1 MKARKNPCLLKA
13 QSHGRSFGFES
24 PRGALGDV
32 SDGAEDADLREQEKP
47 LLKPK
52 MKPPHFASGKFTLTQ
67 HNGIQGPGKL
77 TSSGHC
83 LQQTWQIF
91 ASAMASQSDAAL
103 IFHGKKKKKPFCLR
117 SCRFWAPHS
126 CYNSHRQQSL
136 QSCQWLHL
144 AKPQLLTDIKRCW
157 VISPRRSELQ
167 PNVLGPAGQQNNLN
181 FKRKQKNDITPQT
194 GGTSGEWWNCMGG
207 AEVQNCN
214 PNYFFSF
221 WSPRA
226 CENSIHWYR
235 LESSVMHISTRC
247 AASLLQPVN
256 RQTAVTSSIK

>member
-103 IFHGKKKKKPFCLR
+103 IFHGKKKTKTLLLKELSILGSSQLLQQPQAAVTAELPMASPSKTSALNRHKKMLGNFPTEVRVPTQCFR
-117 SCRFWAPHS
+117 SGRAAKQFELQKEAKKWHYASNWRHIWRMAKLYGRS
-126 CYNSHRQQSL
+126 WGAEL
-136 QSCQWLHL
+136 QSKLFLFILKSQSVW
-144 AKPQLLTDIKRCW
+144 
-157 VISPRRSELQ
+157 EL
-167 PNVLGPAGQQNNLN
+167 
-181 FKRKQKNDITPQT
+181 D
-194 GGTSGEWWNCMGG
+194 
-207 AEVQNCN
+207 
-214 PNYFFSF
+214 
-221 WSPRA
+221 
-226 CENSIHWYR
+226 
-235 LESSVMHISTRC
+235 
-247 AASLLQPVN
+247 SL
-256 RQTAVTSSIK
+256 I